1 MRMLLDRLY
10 PEIKIAGFSRVDQ
23 RVIFFNQVNAILTPE
38 MSVLD
43 FGAGRGKWVDVE
55 QGYKLE
61 LTTLR
66 GKCREVIGADVV
78 EEVRENPL
86 VDSAVVID
94 PAEPLPFADDY
105 FDLIVSWAV
114 FEHVENAEAVAKEL
128 ARVLKPG
135 GWLCAWT
142 PSKWSYF
149 AIAARMIPLRFHRRV
164 IRWTSSAREDKD
176 VFPIAYKLN
185 TMGAINRYF
194 SQFDNCSY
202 YYNGAPSY
210 HANSMILA
218 RLWQLWMW
226 LLPAVFSQQLHI
238 FLRKRKETSDTD

>member
-1 MRMLLDRLY
+1 MLLNKLY
-10 PEIKIAGFSRVDQ
+10 PEIEIAGFSRADH
-23 RVIFFNQVNAILTPE
+23 RIIFFNQVNALLTPE

-43 FGAGRGKWVDVE
+43 FGAGRGKWADVE
-55 QGYKLE
+55 QGYKLG

-66 GKCREVIGADVV
+66 GKCREVIGADMDDAI
-78 EEVRENPL
+78 RENPL
-86 VDSAVVID
+86 ID
-94 PAEPLPFADDY
+94 RAIVLKPLERLPFSDDY

-114 FEHVENAEAVAKEL
+114 FEHIENPAFVSEEL
-128 ARVLKPG
+128 TRVLKPG

-149 AIAARMIPLRFHRRV
+149 AIAARIIPKRYHTRV
-164 IRWTSSAREDKD
+164 IRWTSSKRQDKD

-185 TMGAINRYF
+185 TLNAINRHF
-194 SQFDNCSY
+194 GQFDNFSY

-210 HANSMILA
+210 YAKSMILA

-226 LLPAVFSQQLHI
+226 LLPPVFSQQLHI
-238 FLRKRKETSDTD
+238 FLRKHDTK